1 VAAAAGEV
9 FTIGHAGRLVRQKG
23 IDVLLRAIRRMSS
36 PVRLLVGGDGPV
48 AGAVEAASSRS
59 VSVEIVR
66 GLRHDEMHTVFRR
79 MDVLVLPSLTTA
91 TWTEQFGRVLVEAMS
106 QGIPVVGSDAG
117 EIPWVIN
124 TTGGGLAV
132 PEGDDVALTA
142 ALEVLRND
150 PVQRRE
156 LELRCRTA
164 VDDLFSEESAAS
176 ALERLFHDALDGAS
190 A

>member
-1 VAAAAGEV
+1 
-9 FTIGHAGRLVRQKG
+9 
-23 IDVLLRAIRRMSS
+23 
-36 PVRLLVGGDGPV
+36 
-48 AGAVEAASSRS
+48 
-59 VSVEIVR
+59 
-66 GLRHDEMHTVFRR
+66 MHTVFRR